1 MFLKVIKNGYHKF
14 SNKGAVRPSSTWVH
28 PIWKA
33 ELKCFPTVYDNPY
46 FVEYRHVIYRC
57 KALELILKILKKGGA
72 ALLGVR
78 PYWRIYN
85 TFFYLW
91 LRARLMSWM
100 LRPVACEHPI
110 YNIYL
115 WSHPFAIFK
124 AKTYMHAIRH
134 PMHHRWHTSCF
145 WCRNITGIC
154 RNHWHW
160 RGRSHVHCRF
170 CWSNK
175 KTEFEYSVT

>member
-1 MFLKVIKNGYHKF
+1 MGTPYLKSRTQVLSNGI
-14 SNKGAVRPSSTWVH
+14 WQ
-28 PIWKA
+28 PIFCWIQA
-33 ELKCFPTVYDNPY
+33 CHIPLET
-46 FVEYRHVIYRC
+46 
-57 KALELILKILKKGGA
+57 LELIFKILKKGGA